1 MEQTARRTRKR
12 YKQETSLK
20 TRLEDAARA
29 SREAARATPSVN
41 KREALL
47 RAARQ
52 YEMAAHLD
60 EWLSS
65 PGLQRPT

>member
-12 YKQETSLK
+12 YKHETSLK

-29 SREAARATPSVN
+29 SREAARTTPSVN

-52 YEMAAHLD
+52 YEMAAHLE